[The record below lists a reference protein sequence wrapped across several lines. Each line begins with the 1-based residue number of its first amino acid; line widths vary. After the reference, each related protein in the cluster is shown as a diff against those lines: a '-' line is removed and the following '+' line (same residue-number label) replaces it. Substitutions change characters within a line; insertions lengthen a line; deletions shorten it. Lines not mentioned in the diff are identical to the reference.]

1 MRLMQSI
8 RKTGWVLVA
17 GAAMAGCE
25 DWTRLE
31 VTPDQQSTAATTQTA
46 VTTNAVVATTATTTA
61 SAASPAPSGDL
72 GVTGE
77 GGGFLWKPVSESSG
91 TLMILLPP
99 QYTGSIGTVFV
110 ASSDGSVIEVG
121 SFVGIFNG
129 GRAHYRFTSSGAA
142 YGSGVYAVADLADG
156 ITTHHWYIPNGGTRT
171 EY

>member
-1 MRLMQSI
+1 MMRRLI
-8 RKTGWVLVA
+8 RRSGWVVVVA
-17 GAAMAGCE
+17 AAVAGCE

-31 VTPDQQSTAATTQTA
+31 VTPDQQTTATTQTT
-46 VTTNAVVATTATTTA
+46 VTTNAPTATTPAATPDA
-61 SAASPAPSGDL
+61 SSPAASGEL
-72 GVTGE
+72 GVTGA

-110 ASSDGSVIEVG
+110 ASRDGTVIEVG

-129 GRAHYRFTSSGAA
+129 GRAHYRFTSPGAA
-142 YGSGVYAVADLADG
+142 YGSAIYAVADLADG